1 LFIWGLRHRSI
12 EGEGTLTTEADH
24 PCASRESIE
33 AFVTRWKASGAAER
47 ANCQLLLAELCDL
60 LHTPRPEPA
69 TPHDGDNAYVFERN
83 VTFNNGDGTTSP
95 GRIDLYKRGCFVLE
109 AKQGADKGEGANP
122 LSAAG
127 KASLVKRR
135 KGTATRDT
143 AGWEVAMM
151 KFGE

>member
-1 LFIWGLRHRSI
+1 V
-12 EGEGTLTTEADH
+12 TTEADH

-47 ANCQLLLAELCDL
+47 ANCQLFLAELCDL

-109 AKQGADKGEGANP
+109 AKQGADKGEGPTRCPQRARQAWPNVVKAP
-122 LSAAG
+122 PCVIRRAG
-127 KASLVKRR
+127 KWR
-135 KGTATRDT
+135 
-143 AGWEVAMM
+143 
-151 KFGE
+151 